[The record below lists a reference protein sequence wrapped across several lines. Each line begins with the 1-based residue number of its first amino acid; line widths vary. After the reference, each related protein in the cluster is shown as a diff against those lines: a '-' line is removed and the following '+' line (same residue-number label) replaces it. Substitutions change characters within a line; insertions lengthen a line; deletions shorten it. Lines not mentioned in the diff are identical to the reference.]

1 MKKLKNKKKVLVLIL
16 SIFLISITACVNQSK
31 NDEKDNSYEFEQDL
45 SLSKFINPS
54 IQKDVFE
61 SNIGAVP
68 PKLAFANDGYVGI
81 LNYNGLLI
89 YSINDENLSSAID
102 IKGLG
107 FDKIQ
112 GDGATDI
119 SSNNEY
125 LVLSKVGENKGYVY
139 SFKDNYLSK
148 VDDISKIK
156 FLKAEYLDL
165 DESKQLKSKI
175 KENSE
180 DFEVIKTE
188 NGYVVL
194 ILDYDNLKDSY
205 LIKVDKNYD
214 IVEKFKIS

>member
-1 MKKLKNKKKVLVLIL
+1 MKELKNKKKVLVLIL
-16 SIFLISITACVNQSK
+16 SIFLIFITACTNQSK

-54 IQKDVFE
+54 IQKNIFE

-68 PKLAFANDGYVGI
+68 PKLAFANNDYVGI

-89 YSINDENLSSAID
+89 YSINDEKLSSAID

-112 GDGATDI
+112 GDGAIDI

-125 LVLSKVGENKGYVY
+125 LVLSKIGENKGYVY

-156 FLKAEYLDL
+156 SLRVEYLDL
-165 DESKQLKSKI
+165 DESKHVKSKI

-180 DFEVIKTE
+180 DAEVIKTE

-194 ILDYDNLKDSY
+194 SLDYNNLKESC
-205 LIKVDKNYD
+205 LIKVDKNYS
-214 IVEKFKIS
+214 ITEKFKIS

>member
-1 MKKLKNKKKVLVLIL
+1 MKELKNKKKFLVLIL
-16 SIFLISITACVNQSK
+16 SIFLIFITACANQSK

-68 PKLAFANDGYVGI
+68 PKLAFANDDYVGI

-89 YSINDENLSSAID
+89 YSINDEKLSSAID

-112 GDGATDI
+112 GDGAIDI

-125 LVLSKVGENKGYVY
+125 LVLSKIGENKGYIY

-156 FLKAEYLDL
+156 SLRVEYLDL
-165 DESKQLKSKI
+165 DESKHVKSKI

-180 DFEVIKTE
+180 DSEVIKTE
-188 NGYVVL
+188 NGYVIL
-194 ILDYDNLKDSY
+194 ILDYNNLKESC
-205 LIKVDKNYD
+205 LIKVDKNYS
-214 IVEKFKIS
+214 ITAKFKIS

>member
-45 SLSKFINPS
+45 SLSKFINLS

-68 PKLAFANDGYVGI
+68 PKLAFANDEYVGI

-107 FDKIQ
+107 FDKMQ

-125 LVLSKVGENKGYVY
+125 LVLNKVGKNKGYVY

-148 VDDISKIK
+148 IDDISKIK

-180 DFEVIKTE
+180 DSEVIKTE

>member
-1 MKKLKNKKKVLVLIL
+1 MKELKNKKKVLVLIL
-16 SIFLISITACVNQSK
+16 SIFLIFITACTNQSK

-61 SNIGAVP
+61 STIGAVP
-68 PKLAFANDGYVGI
+68 PKLAFANDDYVGI

-89 YSINDENLSSAID
+89 YSINDEKLSSAID

-112 GDGATDI
+112 GDGAIDI

-125 LVLSKVGENKGYVY
+125 LVLSKIGENKGYVY

-156 FLKAEYLDL
+156 SLRVEYLDL
-165 DESKQLKSKI
+165 DESKHVKSKI

-180 DFEVIKTE
+180 DAEVIKTE

-194 ILDYDNLKDSY
+194 SLDYNNLKESC
-205 LIKVDKNYD
+205 LIKVDKNYS
-214 IVEKFKIS
+214 ITAKFKIS

>member
-1 MKKLKNKKKVLVLIL
+1 MKKLKNKKKFLVLIL
-16 SIFLISITACVNQSK
+16 SIFLISITACANQSK
-31 NDEKDNSYEFEQDL
+31 NDEKENSYEFEQDL

-61 SNIGAVP
+61 FNIGAVP

-89 YSINDENLSSAID
+89 YRLDDEKVSSAID

-112 GDGATDI
+112 GDGAIEI

>member
-1 MKKLKNKKKVLVLIL
+1 MKELKNKKKVLVLIL
-16 SIFLISITACVNQSK
+16 SIFLIFITACTNQSK

-68 PKLAFANDGYVGI
+68 PKVAFVNDDYVGV

-89 YSINDENLSSAID
+89 YSINDEKLSSAID

-112 GDGATDI
+112 GDGAIDI

-125 LVLSKVGENKGYVY
+125 LVLSKIGENKGYIY

-156 FLKAEYLDL
+156 SLRVEYLDL
-165 DESKQLKSKI
+165 DESKHVKSKI

-180 DFEVIKTE
+180 DAEVIKTE

-194 ILDYDNLKDSY
+194 ILDYNNLKESC
-205 LIKVDKNYD
+205 LIKVDKNYS
-214 IVEKFKIS
+214 ITAKFKIS

>member
-1 MKKLKNKKKVLVLIL
+1 MKELKNKKKVLVLIL
-16 SIFLISITACVNQSK
+16 SIFLIFITACTNQSK

-68 PKLAFANDGYVGI
+68 PKVAFVNDDYVGI

-89 YSINDENLSSAID
+89 YSINDEKLSSAID

-112 GDGATDI
+112 GDGAIDI

-125 LVLSKVGENKGYVY
+125 LVLSKIGENKGYVY

-156 FLKAEYLDL
+156 SLRVEYLDL
-165 DESKQLKSKI
+165 DESKHVKSKI

-180 DFEVIKTE
+180 DAEIIKTE

-194 ILDYDNLKDSY
+194 ILDYNNLKESC
-205 LIKVDKNYD
+205 LIKVDKNYS
-214 IVEKFKIS
+214 ITEKFKIS

>member
-1 MKKLKNKKKVLVLIL
+1 MKELKNKKKVLVLIL
-16 SIFLISITACVNQSK
+16 SIFLIFITACANQSK
-31 NDEKDNSYEFEQDL
+31 NDEKDNSYEFEQNL

-61 SNIGAVP
+61 SNTGAVP
-68 PKLAFANDGYVGI
+68 PKVAFVNDDYVGI

-89 YSINDENLSSAID
+89 YSINDEKLSSAID

-112 GDGATDI
+112 GDGAIDI

-125 LVLSKVGENKGYVY
+125 LVLSKIGENKGYIY

-156 FLKAEYLDL
+156 SLRVEYLDL
-165 DESKQLKSKI
+165 DESKHVKSKI

-180 DFEVIKTE
+180 DSEVIKTE
-188 NGYVVL
+188 NGYVIL
-194 ILDYDNLKDSY
+194 IPDYNNLKESC
-205 LIKVDKNYD
+205 LIKVDKNYS
-214 IVEKFKIS
+214 ITEKFKIS

>member
-1 MKKLKNKKKVLVLIL
+1 MKELKNKKKVLALIL
-16 SIFLISITACVNQSK
+16 SIFLIFITACTNQSK

-54 IQKDVFE
+54 IQKNIFE

-68 PKLAFANDGYVGI
+68 PKLAFANNDYVGI

-89 YSINDENLSSAID
+89 YSINDEKLSSAID

-112 GDGATDI
+112 GDGAIDI

-125 LVLSKVGENKGYVY
+125 LVLSKIGENKGYVY

-156 FLKAEYLDL
+156 SLRVEYLDL
-165 DESKQLKSKI
+165 DESKHVKSKI

-180 DFEVIKTE
+180 DAEVIKTE

-194 ILDYDNLKDSY
+194 SLDYNNLKESC
-205 LIKVDKNYD
+205 LIKVDKNYS
-214 IVEKFKIS
+214 ITEKFKIS